1 MLVQLDRGKKMKQE
15 TKSLLEI
22 EKSIPDYIN
31 LQEAAIILEVETEW
45 IRGFCETKIL
55 EAVRMSEE
63 GDRWKIK
70 TNQFFDHPNWN
81 KFLLSKR
88 GTNKKSSNN

>member
-1 MLVQLDRGKKMKQE
+1 MKQE

-31 LQEAAIILEVETEW
+31 LQEAAIILEVEPEW

-55 EAVRMSEE
+55 EAVQISEE
-63 GDRWKIK
+63 GKHWKIK
-70 TNQFFDHPNWN
+70 TDQFFDHHNWN
-81 KFLLSKR
+81 KFLQSKER
-88 GTNKKSSNN
+88 DQT